1 MPKRF
6 PTPPIAS
13 FSVFKTL
20 LYATGGS
27 LLFVFLVWL
36 FGGVLSPTDRGGS
49 RDWSLS
55 ISELLLGSVPL
66 PLIFYSHWAW
76 RPRRRNGTW
85 HRWLVNVAGC
95 FYVSIL
101 LLLAALA
108 SWKAI
113 LLSFFPASSPVWRH
127 VGVGIL
133 IGLFAL
139 AWALPVVSYALA
151 RRLEEAHH
159 RLDFKLLVVSGGAPA
174 ALMVLAGILGADY
187 GLHGG
192 DGRIVALALLSAL
205 CAVGLAQYWAA
216 YLWRYR
222 PWAKDEE
229 E

>member
-1 MPKRF
+1 MPQRF

-13 FSVFKTL
+13 FSVLKTL
-20 LYATGGS
+20 LWGTGAS
-27 LLFVFLVWL
+27 LLFVFLVWM
-36 FGGVLSPTDRGGS
+36 FGGVLSPTVRGGS

-66 PLIFYSHWAW
+66 PLFLYSRWAW
-76 RPRRRNGTW
+76 RRRRRNAAW
-85 HRWLVNVAGC
+85 HRWVAKVAVC
-95 FYVSIL
+95 FYLSIL
-101 LLLAALA
+101 FLLASLA
-108 SWKAI
+108 SWKAM

-127 VGVGIL
+127 VGNGIL

-151 RRLEEAHH
+151 RRLEDAQQQ
-159 RLDFKLLVVSGGAPA
+159 LDFKLLALSGGAPA

-192 DGRIVALALLSAL
+192 DGRIVGLALLFAL
-205 CAVGLAQYWAA
+205 CAVGGAQFWAVD
-216 YLWRYR
+216 LWRYR